1 MKALELA
8 HAASMEQVQA
18 AADVA
23 KLMEIAAKVEE
34 SSYRLAAEI
43 NKTSR
48 EVQYFQEEIDSKVE
62 KVSLLRNH
70 EGL

>member
-8 HAASMEQVQA
+8 HAASMEQIQA

-23 KLMEIAAKVEE
+23 KLMEIVAKVEE

-62 KVSLLRNH
+62 KVSFL
-70 EGL
+70 